1 MSLDRTMPPLL
12 RPLEAFE
19 ILRPE
24 RLEMQNGMQ
33 LNVIRAG
40 SQEVVRLDLL
50 IGGGQWHQTQALQ
63 ALFTNRMLR
72 EGTPTMTSAQIAE
85 KLDYYGAWLDLSSSV
100 NCGFITLYSLN
111 KYFPRT
117 LAIIADMLMN
127 PSFPEKELEVVLET
141 NRQQFLVNSSRVEV
155 IARKHFNRSLFGEE
169 HPFGRFAVESDYGR
183 ITPEVLREFY
193 RKHYHSGN
201 CTVYVSGKVT
211 PEIIR
216 CIEEHLGNASWGEIK
231 EVQPLELI
239 EPRQTTEKH
248 VFVEKADALQS
259 SLKMGCF
266 MMDRVHP
273 DFLKAR
279 VMVTL
284 FGGYFGS
291 RLMSNIR
298 EDKGY
303 TYGIGA
309 GIVNCPGS
317 GVLAI
322 TTEADNQ
329 YIDSIITEVYREM
342 DKMCNDLAPQ
352 EELEMVRNYML
363 GDFCRSY
370 EGPFSLS
377 EAWIYTKTADLDD
390 DFFVRQVDSIRSIT
404 AEEIRTLAQ
413 RYLCKENLI
422 EVVAGKKMD

>member
-1 MSLDRTMPPLL
+1 MSLDRTLPPLL

-24 RLEMQNGMQ
+24 RLEMKNGIQ

-100 NCGFITLYSLN
+100 NCGFVTLYSLN

-193 RKHYHSGN
+193 RKYYHSGN

-216 CIEEHLGNASWGEIK
+216 CIEEHLGNAPWGEIK

>member
-1 MSLDRTMPPLL
+1 M
-12 RPLEAFE
+12 
-19 ILRPE
+19 
-24 RLEMQNGMQ
+24 
-33 LNVIRAG
+33 
-40 SQEVVRLDLL
+40 
-50 IGGGQWHQTQALQ
+50 
-63 ALFTNRMLR
+63 
-72 EGTPTMTSAQIAE
+72 
-85 KLDYYGAWLDLSSSV
+85 
-100 NCGFITLYSLN
+100 
-111 KYFPRT
+111 
-117 LAIIADMLMN
+117 AIIADMLMN

-216 CIEEHLGNASWGEIK
+216 CIEEHLGNVPWGEIK
-231 EVQPLELI
+231 KVQPLELI

-390 DFFVRQVDSIRSIT
+390 DFFVRQVDSIRSVT

>member
-1 MSLDRTMPPLL
+1 MMLNRTTPPPIRPMGDFSL
-12 RPLEAFE
+12 
-19 ILRPE
+19 LRPE
-24 RLEMQNGMQ
+24 RRRMKNGMP
-33 LNVIRAG
+33 LNIIQAG
-40 SQEVVRLDLL
+40 SQEVVRLDIL
-50 IGGGQWHQTQALQ
+50 IGGGQWHQTQSLQ

-72 EGTPTMTSAQIAE
+72 EGTASMTSAQIAE
-85 KLDYYGAWLDLSSSV
+85 KLDYYGAWLELSSSV
-100 NCGFITLYSLN
+100 NCGFVTLYSLN

-117 LAIIADMLMN
+117 LAIIADMVMN
-127 PSFPEKELEVVLET
+127 PIFPQKEMEVVVEA
-141 NRQQFLVNSSRVEV
+141 NRQQFLVNSGRVEV
-155 IARKHFNRSLFGEE
+155 IARKQFNRSLFGDE
-169 HPFGRFAVESDYGR
+169 HPFGRFAVEPDYGR

-201 CTVYVSGKVT
+201 CSVYVSGKVT
-211 PEIIR
+211 PEIVR
-216 CIEEHLGNASWGEIK
+216 CIEENLGDAPWGEIK
-231 EVQPLELI
+231 EVEPLKLI
-239 EPRQTTEKH
+239 EPRKTTEKRI
-248 VFVEKADALQS
+248 FVEKADALQS

-266 MMDRVHP
+266 MMDRTHP
-273 DFLKAR
+273 DFLKTRA
-279 VMVTL
+279 MVTL

-317 GVLAI
+317 GVMAI
-322 TTEADNQ
+322 TTEADNR
-329 YIDSIITEVYREM
+329 YIEAIITEVYHEM
-342 DKMCNDLAPQ
+342 DCLCNDLVPQ
-352 EELEMVRNYML
+352 EELEMLRGYML

-377 EAWIYTKTADLDD
+377 EAWIYVETAGLDE

-413 RYLCKENLI
+413 RYLCKETLI
-422 EVVAGKKMD
+422 EVVAGKKV

>member
-1 MSLDRTMPPLL
+1 MSLDRTLPPLL

-24 RLEMQNGMQ
+24 RLEMKNGMQ

-100 NCGFITLYSLN
+100 NCGFVTLYSLN

-193 RKHYHSGN
+193 RKYYHSGN

-216 CIEEHLGNASWGEIK
+216 CIEEHLGNAPWGEIK
-231 EVQPLELI
+231 EVQPLEFI

>member
-1 MSLDRTMPPLL
+1 
-12 RPLEAFE
+12 
-19 ILRPE
+19 
-24 RLEMQNGMQ
+24 
-33 LNVIRAG
+33 
-40 SQEVVRLDLL
+40 
-50 IGGGQWHQTQALQ
+50 
-63 ALFTNRMLR
+63 
-72 EGTPTMTSAQIAE
+72 
-85 KLDYYGAWLDLSSSV
+85 
-100 NCGFITLYSLN
+100 
-111 KYFPRT
+111 
-117 LAIIADMLMN
+117 
-127 PSFPEKELEVVLET
+127 
-141 NRQQFLVNSSRVEV
+141 VEV
-155 IARKHFNRSLFGEE
+155 ISRKQFNRSLFGDE

-201 CTVYVSGKVT
+201 CSVYVSGKVT

-216 CIEEHLGNASWGEIK
+216 CIEENLGDAPWGEIK
-231 EVQPLELI
+231 EVEPLKLI
-239 EPRQTTEKH
+239 EPRQTTEKRI
-248 VFVEKADALQS
+248 FVEKADALQS

-266 MMDRVHP
+266 MMDRTHP
-273 DFLKAR
+273 DFLKTRA
-279 VMVTL
+279 MVTL

-317 GVLAI
+317 GVMAI
-322 TTEADNQ
+322 TTEADNR
-329 YIDSIITEVYREM
+329 YIEAIITEVYHEIDRL
-342 DKMCNDLAPQ
+342 CNDLVPQ
-352 EELEMVRNYML
+352 EELEMLRGYML

-377 EAWIYTKTADLDD
+377 EAWIYVETAELDE

-413 RYLCKENLI
+413 RYLCKESLI
-422 EVVAGKKMD
+422 EVVAGKKV

>member
-1 MSLDRTMPPLL
+1 MSLDRTLPPLL

-24 RLEMQNGMQ
+24 RLEMKNGIQ

-100 NCGFITLYSLN
+100 NCGFVTLYSLN

>member
-1 MSLDRTMPPLL
+1 MMLDRTTPPAI
-12 RPLEAFE
+12 RPMEGFA
-19 ILRPE
+19 IARPE
-24 RLEMQNGMQ
+24 RRQMKNGIP

-40 SQEVVRLDLL
+40 SQEVVRFDVL
-50 IGGGQWHQTQALQ
+50 IGAGQWHQTQSLQ
-63 ALFTNRMLR
+63 AMFTNRMLR
-72 EGTPTMTSAQIAE
+72 EGTTSLTSAQIAE
-85 KLDYYGAWLDLSSSV
+85 KLDYYGAWLELSSSP

-111 KYFPRT
+111 KYFPKT

-127 PSFPEKELEVVLET
+127 PLYPEKELEVVLET
-141 NRQQFLVNSSRVEV
+141 NRQQFLVNSQRVEV
-155 IARKHFNRSLFGEE
+155 ISRKQFNRSLFGEE
-169 HPFGRFAVESDYGR
+169 HPFGRFAVEEDYRR

-193 RKHYHSGN
+193 RKYYHSGN
-201 CTVYVSGKVT
+201 CSVYVSGKVT
-211 PEIIR
+211 PEIVR
-216 CIEEHLGNASWGEIK
+216 CIESNLGEAPWGEIRTM
-231 EVQPLELI
+231 PSLELI
-239 EPRQTTEKH
+239 EPQQTTEKH

-259 SLKMGCF
+259 SLKMGGF

-317 GVLAI
+317 GVLVI

-329 YIDSIITEVYREM
+329 YIDAIISEVYQEM
-342 DKMCNDLAPQ
+342 DRMCNDLAPQ
-352 EELEMVRNYML
+352 EELEMVRSYML

-377 EAWIYTKTADLDD
+377 EAWIYCETADLDE
-390 DFFVRQVDSIRSIT
+390 DFFVRSLDAIRSVT

-413 RYLCKENLI
+413 RYLCKEKLI
-422 EVVAGKKMD
+422 EVVAGKKV

>member
-1 MSLDRTMPPLL
+1 MSLNRKTPPPIRPMGDFQLL
-12 RPLEAFE
+12 RL
-19 ILRPE
+19 E
-24 RLEMQNGMQ
+24 RLRMKNGMP

-40 SQEVVRLDLL
+40 SQEVVRLDIL

-72 EGTPTMTSAQIAE
+72 EGTTSLTSSQIAE
-85 KLDYYGAWLDLSSSV
+85 KLDYYGAWLELSSAV
-100 NCGFITLYSLN
+100 NYGFVTLYSLN
-111 KYFPRT
+111 KYFPHT

-127 PSFPEKELEVVLET
+127 PTFPEKEMEVVVET
-141 NRQQFLVNSSRVEV
+141 NRQQFLVNSTRVEV
-155 IARKHFNRSLFGEE
+155 IARKQLNRSLFGVQ
-169 HPFGRFAVESDYGR
+169 HPFGRFAEASDYDR
-183 ITPEVLREFY
+183 ITIDALRDFY
-193 RKHYHSGN
+193 RKYYHSGN
-201 CTVYVSGKVT
+201 CSVYVSGKVT

-216 CIEEHLGNASWGEIK
+216 CIEEHLGEAPWGETRRMS
-231 EVQPLELI
+231 PLQLM
-239 EPRQTTEKH
+239 EPQTTSEKH

-259 SLKMGCF
+259 SLKMGSF
-266 MMDRVHP
+266 LMDRAHP

-279 VMVTL
+279 VLVTL

-317 GVLAI
+317 GVLVV
-322 TTEADNQ
+322 TTEADNH
-329 YIDSIITEVYREM
+329 YIDAIIGEVYQEM
-342 DKMCNDLAPQ
+342 DRLCNDLAPQ

-363 GDFCRSY
+363 GDMSRSY

-377 EAWIYTKTADLDD
+377 DAWIYVETAELDD
-390 DFFVRQVDSIRSIT
+390 EFFARSLDAIRSVT
-404 AEEIRTLAQ
+404 SEEIRTLAQ
-413 RYLCKENLI
+413 RYFCKEKLI
-422 EVVAGKKMD
+422 EVVAGKKV